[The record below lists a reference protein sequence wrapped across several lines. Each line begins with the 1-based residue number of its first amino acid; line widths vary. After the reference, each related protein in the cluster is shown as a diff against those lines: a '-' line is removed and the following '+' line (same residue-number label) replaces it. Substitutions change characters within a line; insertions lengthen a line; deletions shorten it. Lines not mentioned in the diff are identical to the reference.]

1 MSKENIINKMTKL
14 SSPWADIGTIL
25 GQTSISDYMFYLKKF
40 KANLKSALPQ
50 KKSGNV
56 N

>member
-25 GQTSISDYMFYLKKF
+25 GHTSISDYMFYLKKF
-40 KANLKSALPQ
+40 KA
-50 KKSGNV
+50 KKGDIVAAES
-56 N
+56 